1 MVPFQKTQK
10 ILRENTRF
18 TRNSKSKREFFT
30 KHPQVNIFLI
40 EAFSGIDLR
49 VSSLLISSLFD

>member
-18 TRNSKSKREFFT
+18 TRNSISKREFFT

>member
-30 KHPQVNIFLI
+30 KLPQVNIFLI